1 VEGWLSNNPLN
12 LSQFI
17 IMDLPN
23 FGNTGPIV
31 YREGVYS
38 VQARTA
44 VAL

>member
-1 VEGWLSNNPLN
+1 
-12 LSQFI
+12 
-17 IMDLPN
+17 MDLPN
-23 FGNTGPIV
+23 FSNTGPIL